1 MSMIINQELN
11 YLRFDVPNSEA
22 NLNAQHYGCKPRTV
36 GAYYMSEN
44 SEACREFLSQMQGR
58 YFFDV
63 NLCLKNA
70 QEVISFLK
78 KNNYVDAYRDR
89 LIPQEKQIEALQ
101 WFISSGEYFY
111 EISAPIINEN
121 AKYLKLDNNDSF
133 VTGIKTLILGDLCS
147 LYFKKIG
154 TDGYILYL
162 DRSPK
167 FDEIIE
173 NNTILKWIQRK
184 EEL

>member
-1 MSMIINQELN
+1 MGQYETLQ
-11 YLRFDVPNSEA
+11 VPVLGKSKETEEKIAHPEYA
-22 NLNAQHYGCKPRTV
+22 N
-36 GAYYMSEN
+36 
-44 SEACREFLSQMQGR
+44 FLVLSKT
-58 YFFDV
+58 
-63 NLCLKNA
+63 LKA
-70 QEVISFLK
+70 K
-78 KNNYVDAYRDR
+78 KNDYADAYRDK

-111 EISAPIINEN
+111 EISAPTINEN

-133 VTGIKTLILGDLCS
+133 ITGIKTLILGDLCS

-154 TDGYILYL
+154 TDGYVIYL

-173 NNTILKWIQRK
+173 NNTILKWIQKK